1 MKTSTPKFLAL
12 LLSLALSTSVVGVA
26 QDFRHAPENQ
36 AAHRE
41 SKTYFDANV
50 LPVLLLQRQKLETQL
65 AADDRAQ
72 LVTYRTQ
79 LNDLR
84 TRGQAL
90 HEALRPVGGP
100 EGQRPPMSEAQREQL
115 FGLHSQTREV
125 MTNVYRLTQK
135 YNGAIDKLVKEVEPR
150 TEKWA
155 NDMQAIAVKNT
166 TPEAQRRM
174 VEFGGGHM
182 GMYLHGPLHHLLRPS
197 KFLLMEATAP
207 ASPSERSLS
216 SISFYPNPAAA
227 ATQFD
232 YELKNDG
239 PITVELLDQNG
250 NKLRTLVS
258 EAQQSKGAHT
268 QQLDLRDLP
277 AGPYF
282 YRTTTQSG
290 TETKRL
296 VKE

>member
-1 MKTSTPKFLAL
+1 MKTSTPKYLAL
-12 LLSLALSTSVVGVA
+12 LLSLALFTSVAGVA
-26 QDFRHAPENQ
+26 QDFRHAPENEV
-36 AAHRE
+36 ARRE

-50 LPVLLLQRQKLETQL
+50 LPVLQQQRQKLETQL
-65 AADDRAQ
+65 AAADRAQ
-72 LVTYRTQ
+72 LASYRTQ

-90 HEALRPVGGP
+90 QEALRPLGGP
-100 EGQRPPMSEAQREQL
+100 EGARPPMSEAQREQL
-115 FGLHSQTREV
+115 FGLHSQIREV
-125 MTNVYRLTQK
+125 MTNVYRLAQK
-135 YNGAIDKLVKEVEPR
+135 YHGAIDKLAKEVEPR

-155 NDMQAIAVKNT
+155 ADMQAIAMKNT
-166 TPEAQRRM
+166 TPEAQRRLA
-174 VEFGGGHM
+174 EFGGGHM
-182 GMYLHGPLHHLLRPS
+182 ALHLHGPLHHLFRPS
-197 KFLLMEATAP
+197 KFLLMQATAP

-216 SISFYPNPAAA
+216 STSFYPNPAAA

-239 PITVELLDQNG
+239 PITVALLDQNG

-258 EAQQSKGAHT
+258 EAQQLKGAHT

-277 AGPYF
+277 AGTYF
-282 YRTTTQSG
+282 YRTTTKAG